1 MLSNTSAA
9 EKSSVIM
16 KRDLVVRGASTIGLL
31 NWFRKK
37 EKRKP
42 EEELLARAGKLQT
55 NIKGYTE
62 KKPKTAKRKRKKK
75 GI

>member
-1 MLSNTSAA
+1 
-9 EKSSVIM
+9 M

-37 EKRKP
+37 EKRKS
-42 EEELLARAGKLQT
+42 EEELLGRAGKLQT
-55 NIKGYTE
+55 NIKEYTE